1 MTFELQA
8 SQRDATGK
16 GVARKLRAAG
26 SIPAVCYG
34 QEVEEPI
41 ALAIKPESIIS
52 LFDNPKGRNVVFD
65 LVLDGGKKTIKN
77 VMVKDY
83 DLDPIRRDLLHVD
96 FQVVDMERP
105 VHARVPVEPI
115 GRAAGTRIGGIL
127 SILRTDID
135 VKARP
140 ANIPAKIEVDVTEL
154 NAGQTILAADV
165 SLPEGVEPAY
175 RANYGMMRIIMPR
188 KKVEKAADDGK
199 KKKK

>member
-8 SQRDATGK
+8 SLRDATGK

-34 QEVEEPI
+34 QEVEAPMPLTI
-41 ALAIKPESIIS
+41 RPESIIS
-52 LFDNPKGRNVVFD
+52 LFDNPKGRNVVFN
-65 LVLDGGKKTIKN
+65 LVIDGGKTIKN

-105 VHARVPVEPI
+105 IVARVPIEPV
-115 GRAAGTRIGGIL
+115 GRAAGTRIGGVL
-127 SILRTDID
+127 SLLRTDID

-140 ANIPAKIEVDVTEL
+140 AHIPAKIEVDVTEL
-154 NAGQTILAADV
+154 TAGQTILAADV
-165 SLPEGVEPAY
+165 SLPEGVEPGY

-188 KKVEKAADDGK
+188 KKVEKVEDDK